1 MTWIF
6 PAMIDRSSIDIA
18 ILFLRMSLYIQHM
31 YLYSFKSAE
40 GVVSKD
46 GGNV

>member
-1 MTWIF
+1 
-6 PAMIDRSSIDIA
+6 MIDCSSIDIA
-18 ILFLRMSLYIQHM
+18 IRLFLRMLLYIQRM

-46 GGNV
+46 GENV